1 MIQKVGL
8 KVVEKSLSKIKN
20 VNPLLKNA
28 SETCVVKQL
37 PSQEKSIHEFKRF
50 LVELKDSIKNFL
62 KNLSGQKEL
71 DKTNKAQI
79 AKDIYDEAAVKEA
92 KKMLKDPNVP
102 SSIKIKIKEEL
113 AYAIKT
119 SNENSDFTCSG
130 LSYLKQAILD
140 AKQEFER
147 QQKAA
152 EKISFR
158 GEIDDKTLNDM
169 CKKEFKGKHDDLD
182 FEDTIHKQISRN
194 EYGFN
199 VHGIENDDI
208 YNDITMRKQ
217 RFENAEQ
224 EIENSL
230 PKTGKHNY
238 DQHLTQTEE
247 HISDTTKEH
256 IDNLNEQLF
265 N

>member
-1 MIQKVGL
+1 M
-8 KVVEKSLSKIKN
+8 
-20 VNPLLKNA
+20 
-28 SETCVVKQL
+28 
-37 PSQEKSIHEFKRF
+37 
-50 LVELKDSIKNFL
+50 
-62 KNLSGQKEL
+62 
-71 DKTNKAQI
+71 
-79 AKDIYDEAAVKEA
+79 
-92 KKMLKDPNVP
+92 
-102 SSIKIKIKEEL
+102 
-113 AYAIKT
+113 
-119 SNENSDFTCSG
+119 
-130 LSYLKQAILD
+130 
-140 AKQEFER
+140 
-147 QQKAA
+147 
-152 EKISFR
+152 
-158 GEIDDKTLNDM
+158 
-169 CKKEFKGKHDDLD
+169 D